1 MLFHQHLG
9 PPDQR
14 LALHVLNSM
23 PVVPEHVETRALY
36 NSLQPNV
43 EQVQVCCF
51 QRGGR
56 GGASM
61 HSRELSHRHCQQ
73 WQEPAKR
80 WVLFLALESKNNVG
94 VAKQNTLVHL
104 RQVYFWQSVCS
115 CHRRIRQLQTSRPAR
130 KAQNRRFRKSLIFLS
145 IGGRVIDS

>member
-1 MLFHQHLG
+1 MEKFAFTPLPFYLNKLVIPLPSLVFLLKKKNFRLLFSSEEGMLFHQHLG

-51 QRGGR
+51 
-56 GGASM
+56 
-61 HSRELSHRHCQQ
+61 
-73 WQEPAKR
+73 
-80 WVLFLALESKNNVG
+80 
-94 VAKQNTLVHL
+94 
-104 RQVYFWQSVCS
+104 
-115 CHRRIRQLQTSRPAR
+115 
-130 KAQNRRFRKSLIFLS
+130 
-145 IGGRVIDS
+145 

>member
-1 MLFHQHLG
+1 MEKFAFTHFYLSKLVIPLPSLVFLLKKKYFGLLFSSEEGMLFHQHLG

-51 QRGGR
+51 
-56 GGASM
+56 
-61 HSRELSHRHCQQ
+61 
-73 WQEPAKR
+73 
-80 WVLFLALESKNNVG
+80 
-94 VAKQNTLVHL
+94 
-104 RQVYFWQSVCS
+104 
-115 CHRRIRQLQTSRPAR
+115 
-130 KAQNRRFRKSLIFLS
+130 
-145 IGGRVIDS
+145 